1 MNITLWHDAHLV
13 TMDGPNDFAIIENGA
28 MVIDESQIVWIGK
41 EADLPQHYRQQ
52 AQCHSAGGRFI
63 TPGLIDCHTHLVYA
77 GKRVAE
83 FEQRLKGIKTFGGIL
98 TTVQATRNATFAE
111 LYEVAAKRLQ
121 AMLEGGVTTIEI
133 KSGYGLNLE
142 AERKTLQ
149 VAKALS
155 ENYPVNI
162 KTTFLGAH
170 VLPSEFTNHQQYIQY
185 LINEVLPTL
194 IHEGLVDAVDGFCEK
209 GAFSAEDLEPLFTFA
224 KENRLPIKI
233 HAEQLS
239 NGQGPAL
246 AAQFNAV
253 SADHLEHL
261 DEAGVLKLQA
271 SGTVAV
277 LLPGAYYFLQ
287 QTDKPPVAL
296 LRKYHVPMA
305 LSTDANPGTSPTVS
319 LLLMMNMGC
328 LLFGLTPLEAL
339 QGVTIHAAKALNMEK
354 HKGKLAV
361 GYDADFVLWDITSPS
376 ELCYHFGE
384 NCCEKVIKK
393 GKVVYAR

>member
-13 TMDGPNDFAIIENGA
+13 TMDAPNDFAIIENGA
-28 MVIDESQIVWIGK
+28 MVIGESQIVWIGK

-52 AQCHSAGGRFI
+52 AQSHSAGGRFI

-77 GKRVAE
+77 GNRVTE
-83 FEQRLKGIKTFGGIL
+83 FEQRLKGIKTFNGIL
-98 TTVQATRNATFAE
+98 TTVKATRNASFAE

-121 AMLEGGVTTIEI
+121 EMLEGGVTTVEI

-142 AERKTLQ
+142 AERKSLQ
-149 VAKALS
+149 VARALS
-155 ENYPVNI
+155 ENYPVDI
-162 KTTFLGAH
+162 QTTFLGAH
-170 VLPSEFTNHQQYIQY
+170 VLPNEFTHHQQYIQH

-194 IHEGLVDAVDGFCEK
+194 IHEGLVDAVDGFCEN
-209 GAFSAEDLEPLFTFA
+209 GAFSAENLEPLFTFA
-224 KENRLPIKI
+224 KENQLPIKI

-393 GKVVYAR
+393 GKVVYVR